1 MDNKSQKNP
10 IVIPAEIRAYLERLM
25 EDAHVLVVDEKEKDE
40 VVMYLF
46 EKLDKYMAA
55 KIVENMKPE
64 DTESFIKMTEEKKP
78 QEEIDAFIQSHM
90 ENPQEV
96 FTRAFVDF
104 RDFYLTGQSDT
115 AENAPDGKNSSN
127 SN

>member
-1 MDNKSQKNP
+1 MATSSDKKSL
-10 IVIPAEIRAYLERLM
+10 VIPQEIRAYLERLM

-46 EKLDKYMAA
+46 ERLDKYMAA
-55 KIVENMKPE
+55 KIVENMKAE
-64 DTESFIKMTEEKKP
+64 DTEAFIKMTEEKKP

-104 RDFYLTGQSDT
+104 RDFYLTGQSSA
-115 AENAPDGKNSSN
+115 AENAPDGKTSSN